1 MKQPITAETLF
12 EDFVEHIEVL
22 VDDVASQVPYTLQQ
36 TFTFVDT
43 LGLYYDGAK
52 QWHRKLSLEKT
63 RDNFK
68 EFFAQEFCEVRAIPR
83 TAHTGGYPQF

>member
-36 TFTFVDT
+36 IFSIAFTFVDK

-52 QWHRKLSLEKT
+52 
-63 RDNFK
+63 
-68 EFFAQEFCEVRAIPR
+68 
-83 TAHTGGYPQF
+83 